1 MKFRNNWPPKRN
13 WNNWNWNAP
22 THQATL
28 KAFQRFNVSPQKKVF
43 HPLAISPFGGLPH
56 TEWDVKGHK
65 SSIIYHK
72 WRWSTD
78 HTKHT
83 DSVPFA
89 KFIALQAYGQWRRV
103 SRPHPHPRCRGWTF
117 RTPLCRQI
125 TYKHAGHG
133 KISTCKPWKQKT
145 VRLWDRTIRWKQHA
159 VSQFH

>member
-1 MKFRNNWPPKRN
+1 MKFRNNWSQKRN

-43 HPLAISPFGGLPH
+43 HPLAISQFWGLSNAS
-56 TEWDVKGHK
+56 WDVKGHK

-103 SRPHPHPRCRGWTF
+103 SRPHPHPRCRGWPF
-117 RTPLCRQI
+117 RTHSFVDRLLTNTQVMA
-125 TYKHAGHG
+125 KHRLA
-133 KISTCKPWKQKT
+133 SLESR
-145 VRLWDRTIRWKQHA
+145 RLWDCETVRPYH
-159 VSQFH
+159 